1 MIIKLIK
8 SIILKKVKI
17 VKTCVLKIQSFHV
30 QQSNIKKHLPN
41 QFFSYQQNIHFH
53 LIYILYIYIYICI
66 YKRIKSKYEYL
77 RKLYIQKY
85 LYIFPFFFPLIL
97 KYIPYTL
104 YTFSCEEKLVSSF
117 LNKFCVTVLKISNV
131 CSATSK
137 KEKNVQAQGWPGAII
152 L

>member
-1 MIIKLIK
+1 MHCVIPLAALVPGIRGHHSNGRAPTLYPPHFAISDHLSIKNARDLE
-8 SIILKKVKI
+8 
-17 VKTCVLKIQSFHV
+17 
-30 QQSNIKKHLPN
+30 
-41 QFFSYQQNIHFH
+41 
-53 LIYILYIYIYICI
+53 IYVYICI
-66 YKRIKSKYEYL
+66 YKRIKSKYEYS

-85 LYIFPFFFPLIL
+85 LYIFPFFFPLIP

-137 KEKNVQAQGWPGAII
+137 KEKNVQAQGWPSAII